1 MDVRPIMEAR
11 MRETT
16 LSLPLLSLLAGTRV
30 MLGGGLALL
39 LGDRVPARQ
48 RRAAGWALFLAGAAS
63 TAPLALEIMR
73 RSRKNFLPGQEGPST
88 VAF

>member
-1 MDVRPIMEAR
+1 VENPLKEAR
-11 MRETT
+11 MREAN
-16 LSLPLLSLLAGTRV
+16 LSMPLLSLLAGTRV

-39 LGDRVPARQ
+39 LGDRLPAQQ
-48 RRAAGWALFLAGAAS
+48 RRAAGWALLLAGVAS

-73 RSRKNFLPGQEGPST
+73 RSRKTFLPGQDGSST

>member
-1 MDVRPIMEAR
+1 
-11 MRETT
+11 
-16 LSLPLLSLLAGTRV
+16 LLAGTRV

-39 LGDRVPARQ
+39 LGDRLPAQQ

-73 RSRKNFLPGQEGPST
+73 RSRKNFLPGQDGPST